1 MQIVACAE
9 QIQVLLSWKYLEF
22 FSDIFPSNKSQMH
35 LDFYTFIDKK
45 PGTCSET
52 GSIQIE
58 IFNSCPQAVLLIP
71 VSLRV
76 GFLSMKA
83 CSL

>member
-1 MQIVACAE
+1 
-9 QIQVLLSWKYLEF
+9 
-22 FSDIFPSNKSQMH
+22 MH

-58 IFNSCPQAVLLIP
+58 IFNSCPRAVLLIP

-83 CSL
+83 RSL